1 MKIFKKK
8 QQEIEHLKHLR
19 ADAIDNAAW
28 WHMEGNY
35 QEYAK
40 AVKEAIEINDKL
52 IARRRK
58 FF

>member
-1 MKIFKKK
+1 MLFRKKK
-8 QQEIEHLKHLR
+8 KEIEHLKHLR

-28 WHMEGNY
+28 WHMQGDY

-40 AVKEAIEINDKL
+40 AVKEAIDINDK
-52 IARRRK
+52 IIERRRR